1 MTELAATLSRPRRP
15 ARARRL
21 GATGLGFILP
31 VTLFLLLAFDV
42 PVLMMFGWALS
53 STKGMF
59 APFVELFTRP
69 AYLKVLFNTLRIA
82 AIATLSCAVLGYVL
96 AYWLRSLSGMA
107 RIIALTLVVL
117 PFWVSIL
124 VRSYAWIVVLGN
136 NGIVN
141 RTILATGLTSEPV
154 SFLYNDLGV
163 VIGTTNLLLP
173 FLVLPLY
180 AAMIRID
187 ERILQ
192 AAETLGASRWTIFR
206 RVFFPLTLPAL
217 AAGMVLVFILTL
229 GFYVT
234 PAILGGGRVPM
245 IANMLDLL
253 INRLPRWELASAIS
267 LVLLVLTLLLHLLYS
282 RLAHKAGN

>member
-1 MTELAATLSRPRRP
+1 
-15 ARARRL
+15 
-21 GATGLGFILP
+21 
-31 VTLFLLLAFDV
+31 
-42 PVLMMFGWALS
+42 
-53 STKGMF
+53 
-59 APFVELFTRP
+59 
-69 AYLKVLFNTLRIA
+69 
-82 AIATLSCAVLGYVL
+82 
-96 AYWLRSLSGMA
+96 
-107 RIIALTLVVL
+107 
-117 PFWVSIL
+117 
-124 VRSYAWIVVLGN
+124 VVLGN

-282 RLAHKAGN
+282 RLAHKAGS

>member
-1 MTELAATLSRPRRP
+1 MSTAAAPSSGTRR
-15 ARARRL
+15 AASAVRL

-31 VTLFLLLAFDV
+31 VTLFLLVTFDV
-42 PVLMMFGWALS
+42 PVAMMFGWALS
-53 STKGMF
+53 SSKGTF
-59 APFVELFTRP
+59 AAFIEVFTRP
-69 AYLKVLFNTLRIA
+69 AYLKVLLNTLRIA
-82 AIATLSCAVLGYVL
+82 AIATLTCAVTGYVL
-96 AYWLRSLSGMA
+96 AYWLRSLRGTA
-107 RIIALTLVVL
+107 RVVALTLVIL

-141 RTILATGLTSEPV
+141 RGILATGLTQEPV

-163 VIGTTNLLLP
+163 IIGTSNLLLP

-192 AAETLGASRWTIFR
+192 AAETLGASRWTVFR

-245 IANMLDLL
+245 IASMLDML
-253 INRLPRWELASAIS
+253 INRLPRWEVASAIS
-267 LVLLVLTLLLHLLYS
+267 IILLVLTLLLHALYS
-282 RLAHKAGN
+282 RLSRKAGN

>member
-1 MTELAATLSRPRRP
+1 MNSTATAFIRPRRP
-15 ARARRL
+15 ARLGRL
-21 GATGLGFILP
+21 GATGLGFALP
-31 VTLFLLLAFDV
+31 VSLFLLVAFDV
-42 PVLMMFGWALS
+42 PVLMMFGWALTS
-53 STKGMF
+53 AKGMF
-59 APFVELFTRP
+59 APFVEFFTRP
-69 AYLKVLFNTLRIA
+69 AYIKVILNTLRIA
-82 AIATLSCAVLGYVL
+82 AIATVSCAVLGYVL
-96 AYWLRSLSGMA
+96 AYWLRSLSGTA
-107 RIIALTLVVL
+107 RLVALTLVVL

-136 NGIVN
+136 NGVVN
-141 RTILATGLTSEPV
+141 RALLDLGLASEPV
-154 SFLYNDLGV
+154 AFLYNDLGV

-187 ERILQ
+187 GRILQ

-206 RVFFPLTLPAL
+206 RIFFPLTVPAL

-245 IANMLDLL
+245 VANMLDML

-267 LVLLVLTLLLHLLYS
+267 ILLLILTLLLHLLYVRLS
-282 RLAHKAGN
+282 RQAGN